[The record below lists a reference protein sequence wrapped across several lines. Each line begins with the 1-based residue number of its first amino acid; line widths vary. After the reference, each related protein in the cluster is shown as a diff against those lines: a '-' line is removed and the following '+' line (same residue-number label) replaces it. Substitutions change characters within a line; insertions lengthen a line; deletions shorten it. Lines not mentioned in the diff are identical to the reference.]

1 MCYGYSSWFGKARAK
16 ELGKAQEKVDAL
28 NKERASPAPATEV
41 RERAKPVEER
51 EKVPA

>member
-28 NKERASPAPATEV
+28 NKERAPPAPATEIKKP
-41 RERAKPVEER
+41 AKPVEER
-51 EKVPA
+51 EKVSA

>member
-1 MCYGYSSWFGKARAK
+1 MCYGYGNWFGKARAK

-28 NKERASPAPATEV
+28 NKERASSTPATPVKEQ
-41 RERAKPVEER
+41 AKPVEER